1 MRDMEDRSGPGEWGV
16 EGTRNMRTC
25 GWETGEVDRLFGM
38 RFGSEVG
45 HMASGR
51 EKAELRQGLT

>member
-1 MRDMEDRSGPGEWGV
+1 MGDMKDRSGPGEWGV

-25 GWETGEVDRLFGM
+25 GWETEEVGRLFGM
-38 RFGSEVG
+38 RLGSEMG
-45 HMASGR
+45 HVASGR

>member
-25 GWETGEVDRLFGM
+25 GWETGEVGRLFSM

-45 HMASGR
+45 HMASGT